1 MNKTE
6 ILEKAQ
12 QHKDVVGEMERE
24 KLGKGALI
32 SLLVAGAIAVA
43 FTVVEGVFGHFTAI
57 YAIATICFVWAG
69 TFYTMQ
75 YFYAKRPWQVLI
87 GATLEYLAAVFFI
100 VRYILALTGIW
111 W

>member
-1 MNKTE
+1 MDKKE

-12 QHKDVVGEMERE
+12 DNKDLLGEMERE
-24 KLGKGALI
+24 KMGKSSFV
-32 SLLVAGAIAVA
+32 SLLVAGIIAVA
-43 FTVVEGVFGHFTAI
+43 FAIVEGIFGHFTAI

-69 TFYTMQ
+69 VFYALQ

-87 GATLEYLAAVFFI
+87 GAILDCMAAIFFL
-100 VRYILALTGIW
+100 VRYILAVTGLW